1 MAEPKNIAW
10 GWGLTKTGIGCA
22 ECEAPRK
29 ARHKRR
35 HYEINLKHPQ
45 WGLTL
50 ARQDLKYTS
59 MTNFY
64 YGLYWL
70 FKFRSYY
77 NPYRRSTTV
86 SQCLL
91 CPHTYADASWI
102 SVPSKTPLPDNTCAE
117 NWLNVKTKKSTQKQ
131 IQTAKWRCCKII
143 RNTTIKYKQIAFIYQ
158 PQQLKFE
165 TKSPS

>member
-10 GWGLTKTGIGCA
+10 GWGLTKTEIGCA

-29 ARHKRR
+29 TRHKRR
-35 HYEINLKHPQ
+35 HYEINLNHPQ

-50 ARQDLKYTS
+50 VRQD
-59 MTNFY
+59 
-64 YGLYWL
+64 
-70 FKFRSYY
+70 FKLSLWTLLIIQISLILQPIPTQHHCFSR
-77 NPYRRSTTV
+77 
-86 SQCLL
+86 CLL